1 MKLFKKEERDPVQE
15 QAFAYR
21 LSTLTHRTKGALDPY
36 GRAQDPDPIAA

>member
-1 MKLFKKEERDPVQE
+1 MKLFKKEDRDPIQE

-36 GRAQDPDPIAA
+36 GRATDTDAVAA